1 MRLHPLPIT
10 AFALA
15 GALGFS
21 GLALAQGTAE
31 PPAPPPHAMPAPA
44 APMHGPGMGMGPGM
58 GAGPAMR
65 TGPAMMGHQWG
76 GPHRWMGEEGA
87 RRGAFMRHMK
97 TWSLFGHHG
106 DLALSPSDVQ
116 TIAEA
121 ILLRHGEHAW
131 KVGDVTPNADHTV
144 SFAFVTEHGDVIARF
159 TMDTMTGRITRAD

>member
-1 MRLHPLPIT
+1 MRLRPLPIT

-21 GLALAQGTAE
+21 GLALAQGAAE
-31 PPAPPPHAMPAPA
+31 PPASPPRAMPAPVG
-44 APMHGPGMGMGPGM
+44 PMRGPGPGMYGPGIGMGMGPS
-58 GAGPAMR
+58 
-65 TGPAMMGHQWG
+65 MMDHRRGE
-76 GPHRWMGEEGA
+76 PHRWMDEEGEGA
-87 RRGAFMRHMK
+87 RRGAFMRHIK
-97 TWSLFGHHG
+97 TWSLFGHRG

-121 ILLRHGEHAW
+121 ILLRHGEHKW